1 MRTDSNLA
9 LQAFAMVARFG
20 SFTRAAA
27 ELEVTA
33 SALSQT
39 LRQLEAQLGV
49 RLLHRTTRK
58 VSLTEAGAGFL
69 ARIAPALAAIDSAI
83 DDVRQQQGKPA
94 GTLRLTMARS
104 AYQFVYAPLLNGFMQ
119 AYPDIHLDLDVAN
132 GLVDIVEQ
140 GFDAGIRLG
149 EALQKDMVA
158 VPVSRPQRFVVVAA
172 PDYLARHGQPQHPT
186 ELQRHAC
193 MRIRYV
199 SSGVVYRW
207 EFAQRDKRMEV
218 AVEGPLTANDS
229 TATMQAALGGLGLAY
244 VLEAQA
250 MEHLT
255 SGRLETVLDD
265 WSAPADVYYLYYSSR
280 AQLPPKLRVLI
291 DFLRSAAGFA

>member
-1 MRTDSNLA
+1 
-9 LQAFAMVARFG
+9 MVARYG

-27 ELEVTA
+27 ELEVTP

-49 RLLHRTTRK
+49 RLLNRTTRK
-58 VSLTEAGAGFL
+58 VSLTEAGEGFL
-69 ARIAPALAAIDSAI
+69 ARVGPALAAIDSAI

-104 AYQFVYAPLLNGFMQ
+104 AYQFVYAPLLNGFMRT
-119 AYPDIHLDLDVAN
+119 YPDIHLDLDVAN

-158 VPVSRPQRFVVVAA
+158 LPVSRPQRFVVVGA
-172 PDYLARHGQPQHPT
+172 PEYLAKHGRPQHPI

-199 SSGVVYRW
+199 TSGAVYRW
-207 EFAQRDKRMEV
+207 EFEQQGKRMEV

-229 TATMQAALGGLGLAY
+229 TATLQAALGGLGLAY

-250 MEHLT
+250 AEHV
-255 SGRLETVLDD
+255 SAGRLETVLND

-280 AQLPPKLRVLI
+280 SQLPPKLRVLI
-291 DFLRSAAGFA
+291 DFLRGRM